1 MKNDQSKSLLRQ
13 KICNAW
19 SSSSWWYNDFIA
31 DRILFEAIKLQLR
44 GNFLVDATQ
53 ARALPKTESI
63 WVSPAWVL
71 DEKFDHFQIW
81 ANKTQH
87 LATCHNTWLAKRA
100 KHVAPNNVAIC
111 CVQMLRSFGRGLK
124 MVKYS
129 CIICGCCVM
138 LFSFGSCHNLALG
151 NSSICK
157 TQHVVTGW
165 PTCCAQQCCD
175 MLRWNVTIV
184 WPVLYTP
191 LFPVKILHA
200 CQTR

>member
-1 MKNDQSKSLLRQ
+1 M
-13 KICNAW
+13 
-19 SSSSWWYNDFIA
+19 
-31 DRILFEAIKLQLR
+31 
-44 GNFLVDATQ
+44 V
-53 ARALPKTESI
+53 
-63 WVSPAWVL
+63 
-71 DEKFDHFQIW
+71 
-81 ANKTQH
+81 
-87 LATCHNTWLAKRA
+87 AKRA

-129 CIICGCCVM
+129 CNICGCCVM

-200 CQTR
+200 CSNALNASYVIKNINFSLCWRWTDATENLVNKKPKDRIY